1 MIRHVRPRALAL
13 AALLV
18 AAPLPFGSV
27 APEPA
32 TILLVAALAA
42 LVLAIW
48 TVEVVDRPEP
58 ASDSRSPHSH
68 RSLPREL
75 ALAAAALA
83 AVALLGWLQSL
94 PAPAAVT
101 GLLAPE
107 TVRLTQQARALA
119 GPVTEVA
126 SGDEAASGDS
136 DRSIALSLAPAA
148 SRSAALDWL
157 LPVAGFLA
165 AAWIGASRRVRR
177 TLFGALLLAATVQVV
192 IGVAQWI
199 SRSNTLWGVTVL
211 SVGSRLRGSFV
222 NPNHLAL
229 FLEIALAVAFAWLWW
244 AVRRTVL
251 GGVGADG
258 GRAEDRLLAVGPP
271 AVVFLAIF
279 GGLVLT
285 GSRAALLSVIIAMGV
300 QGMVISGG
308 GSGRGRKWILA
319 GGLAVGVAGAAAIA
333 ALGAEGAFTRLTA
346 SSLDEL
352 GGGYRIE
359 AAGATFDLFQLFPWA
374 GSGLGT
380 FQAAF
385 PLVQPATIPG
395 FWRHA
400 HADWIEYLATTGMLG
415 ALLLGTGL
423 FFYARRLR
431 QVVLYGERSEGRAA
445 GLAALGA
452 LVAVG
457 IHSFADFGLTMPA
470 NAFALAVVAGAAG
483 ATRIPKKP

>member
-1 MIRHVRPRALAL
+1 M
-13 AALLV
+13 
-18 AAPLPFGSV
+18 
-27 APEPA
+27 
-32 TILLVAALAA
+32 
-42 LVLAIW
+42 
-48 TVEVVDRPEP
+48 
-58 ASDSRSPHSH
+58 
-68 RSLPREL
+68 
-75 ALAAAALA
+75 
-83 AVALLGWLQSL
+83 
-94 PAPAAVT
+94 
-101 GLLAPE
+101 
-107 TVRLTQQARALA
+107 
-119 GPVTEVA
+119 
-126 SGDEAASGDS
+126 
-136 DRSIALSLAPAA
+136 
-148 SRSAALDWL
+148 
-157 LPVAGFLA
+157 AGFLA

-244 AVRRTVL
+244 AVRRTLL

-300 QGMVISGG
+300 QGIVISGG
-308 GSGRGRKWILA
+308 GSRRGRKWILA

-346 SSLDEL
+346 SSIDEL

-359 AAGATFDLFQLFPWA
+359 AAGATFDLFRLFPWT

-400 HADWIEYLATTGMLG
+400 HADWIEYLATTGILG

-423 FFYARRLR
+423 FFYGRRLR
-431 QVVLYGERSEGRAA
+431 RVVLYGERSEGRAA

-483 ATRIPKKP
+483 ATRIPKKS

>member
-58 ASDSRSPHSH
+58 ATDTRSPHSP

-75 ALAAAALA
+75 AIAAAALA

-107 TVRLTQQARALA
+107 TVRLTQQAGALTTDGA
-119 GPVTEVA
+119 GE
-126 SGDEAASGDS
+126 
-136 DRSIALSLAPAA
+136 RSIALSLAPAA

-285 GSRAALLSVIIAMGV
+285 GSRAALLSVLIAMGV

-308 GSGRGRKWILA
+308 GSRRGRKWILA

-346 SSLDEL
+346 SSIDEL
-352 GGGYRIE
+352 GGGYRVE
-359 AAGATFDLFQLFPWA
+359 AAGATFDLFRLFPWT

-415 ALLLGTGL
+415 ALILGAGL
-423 FFYARRLR
+423 FFYGRRLR
-431 QVVLYGERSEGRAA
+431 QVVLHGERSEGRAA

-483 ATRIPKKP
+483 ATRVMKQPT